1 MRMKGIPESGC
12 YMKLVMI
19 IKAEICSVL
28 ICQGVLF
35 CLKSVNWPIKTIRDL
50 TRVIV
55 QLIVHLKGLFTII
68 HNVVFR
74 ILTRFAHMFDNMT
87 LVTVSPPEYDTPTVS
102 PQGIMMLWAR
112 FLQILDMPI

>member
-1 MRMKGIPESGC
+1 MRMKGIPESGD
-12 YMKLVMI
+12 YVKLVMI
-19 IKAEICSVL
+19 IKAEICSVS

-68 HNVVFR
+68 HNVYS
-74 ILTRFAHMFDNMT
+74 L
-87 LVTVSPPEYDTPTVS
+87 L
-102 PQGIMMLWAR
+102 
-112 FLQILDMPI
+112 LDPAEFSQKLLFHGQY

>member
-1 MRMKGIPESGC
+1 MKGIPESGY

-19 IKAEICSVL
+19 IKAEICSIL

-35 CLKSVNWPIKTIRDL
+35 LLKSVNWPIKTIPHL

-68 HNVVFR
+68 HNVYS
-74 ILTRFAHMFDNMT
+74 L
-87 LVTVSPPEYDTPTVS
+87 L
-102 PQGIMMLWAR
+102 
-112 FLQILDMPI
+112 LDPAEFSQKLLFHGRY